1 MAAMDGRRARDP
13 RGAPL
18 GGGRAGLGARDDP
31 PPLVAVSSIPA
42 VTPILASA
50 APVVAVMAIVAV
62 PPLRAVSLRAVAV
75 VLAHGASATFALPL
89 TG

>member
-1 MAAMDGRRARDP
+1 MAAVLVILTA
-13 RGAPL
+13 
-18 GGGRAGLGARDDP
+18 
-31 PPLVAVSSIPA
+31 PPLVAVVPVWALGTIPPTLVAISSIPA

-50 APVVAVMAIVAV
+50 TPVVAVMAIVAV

-75 VLAHGASATFALPL
+75 VLARGASATFALPL